1 MESVSITLKVYYEE
15 TFWVGVFERIEN
27 QQFSVFKIIFGLEPQ
42 DQDIYRM
49 ILKQYQSFV
58 FSPPIDHAVKVHKMN
73 PKKKQRMI
81 HREVS
86 SVHMST
92 QSQRALS
99 LQYEQMKVL
108 QKHQKSQTKMKT
120 KEKQYQLKQQKKKQK
135 HRGH

>member
-1 MESVSITLKVYYEE
+1 
-15 TFWVGVFERIEN
+15 
-27 QQFSVFKIIFGLEPQ
+27 
-42 DQDIYRM
+42 
-49 ILKQYQSFV
+49 
-58 FSPPIDHAVKVHKMN
+58 
-73 PKKKQRMI
+73 
-81 HREVS
+81 
-86 SVHMST
+86 MST

>member
-73 PKKKQRMI
+73 PKKKTKND
-81 HREVS
+81 S
-86 SVHMST
+86 SRSFKCSFVNTITEGSIF
-92 QSQRALS
+92 AI
-99 LQYEQMKVL
+99 
-108 QKHQKSQTKMKT
+108 
-120 KEKQYQLKQQKKKQK
+120 
-135 HRGH
+135 

>member
-1 MESVSITLKVYYEE
+1 
-15 TFWVGVFERIEN
+15 
-27 QQFSVFKIIFGLEPQ
+27 
-42 DQDIYRM
+42 M
-49 ILKQYQSFV
+49 ILKQYQFFV

-120 KEKQYQLKQQKKKQK
+120 KEKLYQLKQQKKKQK
-135 HRGH
+135 HREH

>member
-58 FSPPIDHAVKVHKMN
+58 FSPSIDHAVKVHKMN

-120 KEKQYQLKQQKKKQK
+120 KEKQYQLKQQNKKQK